1 MQKIIALPEPVQYF
15 LLSALLWFIV
25 DFGTA
30 GGFRPSYY
38 EKIWPVIWLFY
49 LGFPLIFSILI
60 FRLKWNTVRLFLST
74 LVTIFIVEI
83 LFTRNPLLMT
93 FPNLL
98 WAIPLAVLI
107 YIPLVYF
114 PLWFIRRELSKH
126 RLMILLTGS
135 AVVVVTALSM
145 FG

>member
-1 MQKIIALPEPVQYF
+1 MRKTITIPKPIQYF
-15 LLSALLWFIV
+15 LLSVFLWVIV

-30 GGFRPSYY
+30 GGFRISYY

-60 FRLKWNTVRLFLST
+60 FRLKWNSTRLFLST

-93 FPNLL
+93 LPNLL
-98 WAIPLAVLI
+98 WATPLAVLI

-114 PLWFIRRELSKH
+114 PLWFIRKELSKH
-126 RLMILLTGS
+126 RLMIFLSGA
-135 AVVVVTALSM
+135 AVVVVTFLTIS
-145 FG
+145 G

>member
-1 MQKIIALPEPVQYF
+1 MRKMITIQEPVQYF
-15 LLSALLWFIV
+15 FLSVILWVIV

-30 GGFRPSYY
+30 GGFRISYY

-60 FRLKWNTVRLFLST
+60 FRLKWNTNWLFLST

-107 YIPLVYF
+107 YNPLVYF
-114 PLWFIRRELSKH
+114 PLWFIRKELLKH
-126 RLMILLTGS
+126 CLMIFLSGA
-135 AVVVVTALSM
+135 AVVVVTVLTM